1 LLLNPL
7 DCRLVYALQP
17 KLVAV
22 SNFIKFA
29 NPKAPLYPRLS
40 QGKSWD
46 EVSLCHSNSM
56 HTSFNQQ
63 FQQSKAY
70 LQAQATENNEREL
83 LGTSLYTGHTD

>member
-1 LLLNPL
+1 M
-7 DCRLVYALQP
+7 
-17 KLVAV
+17 AV

-70 LQAQATENNEREL
+70 LQAQATENNERTFGDIAIYWSYRL
-83 LGTSLYTGHTD
+83 I